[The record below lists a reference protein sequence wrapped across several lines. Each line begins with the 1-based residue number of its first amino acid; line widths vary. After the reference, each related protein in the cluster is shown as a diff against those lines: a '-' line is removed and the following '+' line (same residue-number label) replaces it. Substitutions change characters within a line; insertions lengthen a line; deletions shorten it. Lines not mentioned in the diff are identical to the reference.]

1 MENTDVYGSRLG
13 LTSHQETKR
22 QAKEDLATH
31 GSIIQDG
38 IDASLFGS
46 CLSSKPFTDPVR
58 GFAWAPLFLLGG
70 FSSHFLSAFYDCQGC
85 SYMHRLPDA
94 DRSQLPP
101 QSS

>member
-58 GFAWAPLFLLGG
+58 GFAWAP
-70 FSSHFLSAFYDCQGC
+70 SSC
-85 SYMHRLPDA
+85 
-94 DRSQLPP
+94 
-101 QSS
+101 